1 MNQAVTYRS
10 LRASL
15 KMWIDRVCVNHAQIL
30 VTRKQGENVV
40 IISQSD
46 YLALEETAYLLRSPR
61 NKERILDAY
70 DDVKNGINVQKRE
83 LF

>member
-15 KMWIDRVCVNHAQIL
+15 KMWNDRVCVNHAQIL